1 MAKKRKKKR
10 GPSRAV
16 PVLAAF
22 LLILIIG
29 AVGIITSYIKKYT
42 PSDARMNLD
51 EYYAQTEED
60 DVALILQD
68 TVSEMKGK
76 LADGAVYIPYRAAVQ
91 QLGSRFYW
99 DEESQ
104 TMLYTTANEVVSIAP
119 ESTSYTMGGE
129 TCTEEVPP
137 VKKLGDDYYLAL
149 DFLQDHMQMTAE
161 IYENPY
167 RAVIR
172 YKWGDV
178 QTVSASEDTVIRYQ
192 GGIKSPILGDVA
204 QGDELLLL
212 EEMEDWSRVMT
223 KDGLDGYVEKKA
235 LGSVQE
241 TELAYTGDYEEN
253 FPSLT
258 RDHKINLAWHQVTS
272 EAANEAM
279 ENDIKDM
286 TGVNVI
292 SPTWFSVTST
302 EGSISSLAS
311 KEYVDKAHA
320 KNLEVW
326 GLIDNFN
333 DNVSTYDTLIQKS
346 SRKHIIDMLISEADR
361 VGLDG
366 INVDFETL
374 TEEEAPHFIQFIREL
389 SVACRREGLVLSIDN
404 PVPSYTYFYNRKEQG
419 IVADYVIIMGYDE
432 HTAGSPEA
440 GSVASLPFVEEGIT
454 ETLKEVP
461 AEKVINGVPFYTRLW
476 TVGNDGSVSSEV
488 LGMDQ
493 ADQYAEENGMEV
505 YWNTDVSQN
514 YAEAETENGKLQMW
528 LEDEESLEAKMELVK
543 EYDLA
548 GSAAW
553 KLGFERADVWKIIS
567 SYLQ

>member
-10 GPSRAV
+10 GSSRAV

-76 LADGAVYIPYRAAVQ
+76 LADGAVYIPYSAAVQ

-99 DEESQ
+99 DEETQ

-333 DNVSTYDTLIQKS
+333 DNVSTYDTLVQKS

-440 GSVASLPFVEEGIT
+440 GSVASLLFVEEGIT

>member
-10 GPSRAV
+10 GSSRAV

-76 LADGAVYIPYRAAVQ
+76 LADGAVYIPYSASVQ

-99 DEESQ
+99 DEETQ

-333 DNVSTYDTLIQKS
+333 DNVSTYDTLVQKS

>member
-333 DNVSTYDTLIQKS
+333 DNVSTYDTLVQKS

>member
-10 GPSRAV
+10 GTSRAV

-76 LADGAVYIPYRAAVQ
+76 LADGAVYIPYSAAVQ

-99 DEESQ
+99 DEETQ

-333 DNVSTYDTLIQKS
+333 DNVSTYDTLVQKS

-419 IVADYVIIMGYDE
+419 IVADYVIIMEYDE

>member
-10 GPSRAV
+10 GSSRAV

-76 LADGAVYIPYRAAVQ
+76 LADGAVYIPYSAAVQ

-99 DEESQ
+99 DEETQ

-178 QTVSASEDTVIRYQ
+178 QTVSASEDTVIRYR

-333 DNVSTYDTLIQKS
+333 DNVSTYDTLVQKS

>member
-10 GPSRAV
+10 GSSRAV

-76 LADGAVYIPYRAAVQ
+76 LADGAVYIPYSAAVQ

-333 DNVSTYDTLIQKS
+333 DNVSTYDTLVQKS

>member
-10 GPSRAV
+10 GSSRAV

-76 LADGAVYIPYRAAVQ
+76 LADGAVYIPYSAAVQ

-99 DEESQ
+99 DEETQ

-333 DNVSTYDTLIQKS
+333 DNVSTYDTLVQKS

>member
-10 GPSRAV
+10 GTSRAV

-76 LADGAVYIPYRAAVQ
+76 LADGAVYIPYSAAVQ

-333 DNVSTYDTLIQKS
+333 DNVSTYDTLVQKS

-440 GSVASLPFVEEGIT
+440 GSVASLPFVEEGIM

>member
-10 GPSRAV
+10 GTSRAV

-76 LADGAVYIPYRAAVQ
+76 LADGAVYIPYSAAVQ

-286 TGVNVI
+286 TGVKVI

-333 DNVSTYDTLIQKS
+333 DNVSTYDTLVQKS

-440 GSVASLPFVEEGIT
+440 GSVASLPFVEEGIM